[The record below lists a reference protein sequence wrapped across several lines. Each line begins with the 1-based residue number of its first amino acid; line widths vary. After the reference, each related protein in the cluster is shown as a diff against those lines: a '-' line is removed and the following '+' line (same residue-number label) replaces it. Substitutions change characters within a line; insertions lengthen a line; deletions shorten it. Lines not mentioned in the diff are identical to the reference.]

1 MDGTPP
7 NPVFSCTR
15 CPGRPCRYAE
25 AILSCVQQL
34 GLLASGQQP
43 DPGGVDSDD
52 GLGIFL
58 FFLGS
63 TAAVMGWAWLSNR
76 KRSKR
81 YKVSVT
87 VCIGVREAGVTAC
100 RGERSRGKR
109 SRGNRDLTCCWLLPE
124 QLSVAGLA
132 CWEHS

>member
-1 MDGTPP
+1 MERFLTLPWLSLSPP
-7 NPVFSCTR
+7 APAAL
-15 CPGRPCRYAE
+15 GRPCRYAE

-43 DPGGVDSDD
+43 EPGGVDGDD

-81 YKVSVT
+81 YKVSVD
-87 VCIGVREAGVTAC
+87 VCLRGKGVTAC
-100 RGERSRGKR
+100 AVLAG
-109 SRGNRDLTCCWLLPE
+109 CCW
-124 QLSVAGLA
+124 SSSASLA
-132 CWEHS
+132 W

>member
-1 MDGTPP
+1 MLHSVLP
-7 NPVFSCTR
+7 
-15 CPGRPCRYAE
+15 CPFLHRYAE

-34 GLLASGQQP
+34 GLLASGQTP
-43 DPGGVDSDD
+43 EPGGVDSDD

-81 YKVSVT
+81 YKV
-87 VCIGVREAGVTAC
+87 GVIHSLFEGTGRSDCAC
-100 RGERSRGKR
+100 SADLLGAVRGA
-109 SRGNRDLTCCWLLPE
+109 T
-124 QLSVAGLA
+124 SVAKMERWPGTFGSTPERQSGTRHTT
-132 CWEHS
+132 C